1 MRRVRAYTLLEI
13 LIVLAVLAGATVG
26 VLRLFSMSDVKA
38 ETQKEQQSI
47 SALVEAVRGVYATAP
62 SYEGVDMAL
71 VSKQASLRGV
81 LRADGLP
88 VSAFGGGLLTL
99 RPATIRA
106 ADDAFSITIG
116 QLDRG
121 ACAAVIPAL
130 AGQTTQVSTISGGNI
145 QQQPHRVPDGAA
157 IAKACAGG
165 FFQKGTGSVSLVYY
179 RPRATG
185 NAVARGP
192 SCAVSCSP
200 QTETQ
205 TIQCPTGQTGQIN
218 QTREDTCSTDACPV
232 PIVGSWTTVSSS
244 CAAPAAPIVPIVPT
258 APKDPALACTPRVQ
272 IRSLGCPQPQLGR
285 INQQQAIT
293 CDANGGQHV
302 GPWTKVSDT
311 CLPPPL
317 PCQSGVLTG
326 SDACAAGQ
334 FGEVAWF
341 KELTCAGGGLMIG
354 PKKIT
359 GNSCAPTGT
368 CRPSS
373 RPGPTQTTACPAGQA
388 GQITST
394 TTEYSTC
401 ASATALP
408 VWGPAQITSTTDTCG
423 PSVPGPV
430 IDFEVGFWGGYAWN
444 EVKPGW
450 GVCNAPVSFN
460 SWILF
465 NQDDTDA
472 AATDHYVVSIARKGI
487 TQTVMIPAA
496 QMGKNAA
503 PSAPQPDG
511 RQYWY
516 QSWAGVFDAPTVKA
530 LTPDIDWS
538 LPAYTSATTNGGG
551 GITIQPEMCGATIAI
566 TACNSSGQCSVPT
579 TQTDGVSVFS
589 SGERDCQASETGS
602 VPPWPASARQCTKA
616 GLPKPPLNGCGDP
629 CAAHGGMAGWF
640 TGQWLRPGVPLC
652 VAALPYC
659 EPDPAPIEPSCPWV
673 GGGDAPSW
681 CSPVHGG
688 WHCDAHGSKPSIDYV
703 CK

>member
-13 LIVLAVLAGATVG
+13 LIVLAVLAGAVVG
-26 VLRLFSMSDVKA
+26 VLRLFSMSDVRA

-47 SALVEAVRGVYATAP
+47 SALVEAVRGVYAASP

-71 VSKQASLRGV
+71 VAKQASLRGV
-81 LRADGLP
+81 LRADGRP

-99 RPATIRA
+99 RAATVRVPN
-106 ADDAFSITIG
+106 DAFSITVG
-116 QLDRG
+116 GLDRK

-130 AGQTTQVSTISGGNI
+130 AGETTQVSTTSGGNI
-145 QQQPHRVPDGAA
+145 QPVPHRVPDGAA
-157 IAKACAGG
+157 IAKACADG
-165 FFQKGTGSVSLVYY
+165 FFTKGTGSVSLVYY

-218 QTREDTCSTDACPV
+218 QTRSNTCSTDACPV
-232 PIVGSWTTVSSS
+232 PVIGSWTTVSSS

-293 CDANGGQHV
+293 CDVSGGQHL
-302 GPWTKVSDT
+302 GPWTTVSDT

-317 PCQSGVLTG
+317 PCTSGVLTG

-334 FGEVAWF
+334 FGEVSWF
-341 KELTCAGGGLMIG
+341 KELTCTGGGLMIG

-359 GNSCAPTGT
+359 GNSCAPIGT

-373 RPGPTQTTACPAGQA
+373 RPGATTTTACPAGQS
-388 GQITST
+388 GQITNT

-401 ASATALP
+401 ASATATP
-408 VWGPAQITSTTDTCG
+408 IWGPAQITSTTDTCG

-430 IDFEVGFWGGYAWN
+430 IG
-444 EVKPGW
+444 
-450 GVCNAPVSFN
+450 
-460 SWILF
+460 
-465 NQDDTDA
+465 
-472 AATDHYVVSIARKGI
+472 
-487 TQTVMIPAA
+487 
-496 QMGKNAA
+496 
-503 PSAPQPDG
+503 
-511 RQYWY
+511 
-516 QSWAGVFDAPTVKA
+516 
-530 LTPDIDWS
+530 
-538 LPAYTSATTNGGG
+538 
-551 GITIQPEMCGATIAI
+551 
-566 TACNSSGQCSVPT
+566 
-579 TQTDGVSVFS
+579 
-589 SGERDCQASETGS
+589 
-602 VPPWPASARQCTKA
+602 
-616 GLPKPPLNGCGDP
+616 
-629 CAAHGGMAGWF
+629 
-640 TGQWLRPGVPLC
+640 
-652 VAALPYC
+652 
-659 EPDPAPIEPSCPWV
+659 PSCPWV

-681 CSPVHGG
+681 CSPVSGG
-688 WHCDAHGSKPSIDYV
+688 WHCDQHAGKPSIDYV